1 MSGKENSLL
10 SYCLLFIIL
19 PLHGENE
26 QKCYK
31 LTVNTKPQLE
41 QEQQRRTFN
50 LQIQTK
56 KDIINSRKKAR
67 QYILQSST

>member
-31 LTVNTKPQLE
+31 LTVKTKPQQE